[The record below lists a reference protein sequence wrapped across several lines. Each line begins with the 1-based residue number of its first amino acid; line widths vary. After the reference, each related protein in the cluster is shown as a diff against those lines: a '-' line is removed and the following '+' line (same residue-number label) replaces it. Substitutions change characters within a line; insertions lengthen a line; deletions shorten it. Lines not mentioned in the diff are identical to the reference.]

1 MQLMCR
7 KLFLDPQNYLAQNV
21 NSAEVE
27 KLCSRQTCPNY
38 FTFCDFFH
46 IVSLS
51 QYFLLPI
58 SLSKFNY
65 LSIQTLFFL
74 HEKFYSMQVA
84 YLIRICTVSKTL
96 SII

>member
-1 MQLMCR
+1 MQLMYR
-7 KLFLDPQNYLAQNV
+7 KLFLGRQNYLAQNV

-27 KLCSRQTCPNY
+27 KLCSKQTCPNY
-38 FTFCDFFH
+38 FTFYDFFH

-65 LSIQTLFFL
+65 LSMQTLFFCM
-74 HEKFYSMQVA
+74 KS
-84 YLIRICTVSKTL
+84 
-96 SII
+96 SIQCKWHI

>member
-1 MQLMCR
+1 MMQLMCR

-27 KLCSRQTCPNY
+27 KLCSRQTNY

-58 SLSKFNY
+58 SLSKFNN
-65 LSIQTLFFL
+65 LSIQTLFFCM
-74 HEKFYSMQVA
+74 KN
-84 YLIRICTVSKTL
+84 
-96 SII
+96 SIQCKWHI